1 MRSLPLFALLAVPAL
16 AQTPPPPEPA
26 TSTLPSLQNL
36 VQNSPFGSATPVG
49 QPGAAAG
56 PLEFRGTFVE
66 RGERFFSILD
76 TGSRRAE
83 WVGMKESGHAY
94 TVKSYDPDS
103 ETVTLDYQGR
113 SLSLKLRTARITA
126 MATPPPTAGP
136 QPGMA
141 ISAGMASGGPTVVP
155 GPNTT
160 EAQRLAQVAEEIRR
174 RRALR
179 QQAQQQPQP
188 APPPNQPPR

>member
-1 MRSLPLFALLAVPAL
+1 MRSLPLLAFLTVSAL
-16 AQTPPPPEPA
+16 AQTPPA
-26 TSTLPSLQNL
+26 APSLQNL
-36 VQNSPFGSATPVG
+36 VQNSPFGSAAPAG
-49 QPGAAAG
+49 QAAAAAG
-56 PLEFRGTFVE
+56 PLEFRGTFVD

-83 WVGMKESGHAY
+83 WIGLKESGHPY

-113 SLSLKLRTARITA
+113 SMSLKLRTARITA
-126 MATPPPTAGP
+126 MSMPPPQASASP
-136 QPGMA
+136 QPVVT
-141 ISAGMASGGPTVVP
+141 ITPGGPAV
-155 GPNTT
+155 GPASNTT

-179 QQAQQQPQP
+179 QQAQQQQP
-188 APPPNQPPR
+188 PGPTPPPNQPPR

>member
-1 MRSLPLFALLAVPAL
+1 MRSLPLLAFLAVSAL
-16 AQTPPPPEPA
+16 AQTPPA
-26 TSTLPSLQNL
+26 APSLQNL
-36 VQNSPFGSATPVG
+36 VQNSPFGTATPVG
-49 QPGAAAG
+49 QAAAAAG
-56 PLEFRGTFVE
+56 PLEFRGTFVD

-83 WVGMKESGHAY
+83 WVGMKEGGHAY
-94 TVKSYDPDS
+94 TVKNYDPDS

-126 MATPPPTAGP
+126 MAMPPQVAAGP
-136 QPGMA
+136 QANVVSAPGTP
-141 ISAGMASGGPTVVP
+141 GGPGVNP
-155 GPNTT
+155 APSST

-179 QQAQQQPQP
+179 QQAQQQQQAP
-188 APPPNQPPR
+188 APQPNQPPR

>member
-1 MRSLPLFALLAVPAL
+1 MRSLPLVAFLAVSAL
-16 AQTPPPPEPA
+16 AQTPPA
-26 TSTLPSLQNL
+26 APSLQNL

-49 QPGAAAG
+49 QAAAAAG
-56 PLEFRGTFVE
+56 PLEFRGTFVD

-83 WVGMKESGHAY
+83 WVSLKESGHPY

-113 SLSLKLRTARITA
+113 SMSLKLRTARITA
-126 MATPPPTAGP
+126 MAMPPPQAGNPPPTMVVAPGTSVGP
-136 QPGMA
+136 GVTA
-141 ISAGMASGGPTVVP
+141 

-179 QQAQQQPQP
+179 QQAQQQPPPP
-188 APPPNQPPR
+188 APPANQPPR